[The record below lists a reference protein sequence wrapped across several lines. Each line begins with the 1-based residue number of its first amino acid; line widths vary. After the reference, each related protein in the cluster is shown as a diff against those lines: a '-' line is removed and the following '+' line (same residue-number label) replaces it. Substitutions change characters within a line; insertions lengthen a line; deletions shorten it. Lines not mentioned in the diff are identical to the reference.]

1 VDLYLYDRIFEGI
14 RMSTPQP
21 ERGRTRAYI
30 IGFVLSL
37 VFSLIPYYLVVNH
50 RLAGSALLGTIIGFA
65 VVQMIIQITFF
76 LGIGRGPKPNWQLYF
91 FISTVGIILAVVGGS
106 ILIVN
111 NLHYNM
117 QPSDQT
123 KKLINDEGIYQVGG
137 ELTGACQ
144 GQHANHQVTIDRSQA
159 SLVHTKAR
167 KCDTLTFI
175 SGDGKPHQITFGVY
189 PQHLTY
195 AGETKLAIQ
204 KGYNQTITLS
214 ESGVYQFYDALQAQ
228 ARGDFTVSE

>member
-1 VDLYLYDRIFEGI
+1 MMTHR
-14 RMSTPQP
+14 P
-21 ERGRTRAYI
+21 EQGRTRAYI
-30 IGFVLSL
+30 IGFILSL

-50 RLAGSALLGTIIGFA
+50 RLAGNVLLATILGFA
-65 VVQMIIQITFF
+65 LVQMIIQITFF
-76 LGIGRGPKPNWQLYF
+76 LSIGRGPKPNWQLYF

-106 ILIVN
+106 ILIVH

-144 GQHANHQVTIDRSQA
+144 GQHTNHQVTISRSEA
-159 SLVHTKAR
+159 SPVHIKAS
-167 KCDTLTFI
+167 KCDTLTFM
-175 SGDGKPHQITFGVY
+175 SGDNKAHQIAFGAY
-189 PQHLTY
+189 PQNLSY

-228 ARGDFTVSE
+228 VSGDFTVSE

>member
-1 VDLYLYDRIFEGI
+1 
-14 RMSTPQP
+14 MMTHQP
-21 ERGRTRAYI
+21 EQGRTRAYI

-50 RLAGSALLGTIIGFA
+50 RLAGTALLATIIGFA
-65 VVQMIIQITFF
+65 VMQMIIQITFF

-106 ILIVN
+106 ILIVH

-144 GQHANHQVTIDRSQA
+144 GQHANHQVTINGSKT
-159 SLVHTKAR
+159 SPVHTKAS

-175 SGDGKPHQITFGVY
+175 SGDSRAHQIAFGAY

-195 AGETKLAIQ
+195 AGETKLAVQ

-214 ESGVYQFYDALQAQ
+214 ESGVYQFYDALQTQ
-228 ARGDFTVSE
+228 VGGDFTVSK